1 MNRLDELQNLAFK
14 LFDRTD
20 NIINR
25 KIQNPI
31 ARAFWNK
38 IGKPYGVRSIQNS
51 SEQELIADLNGAY
64 SDFKEFFEN
73 KQMKD
78 MLNEGNKL
86 SGMRVEK
93 LLVDTGKFKEVSKYF

>member
-1 MNRLDELQNLAFK
+1 MSRLEELQSLAFK

-38 IGKPYGVRSIQNS
+38 IGKPYGQKSIWNS
-51 SEQELIADLNGAY
+51 TEQELTVDLNGAY
-64 SDFKEFFEN
+64 DDFKEFFEN
-73 KQMKD
+73 KQMKI
-78 MLNEGNKL
+78 MLDEGNRLSDMKL
-86 SGMRVEK
+86 EK
-93 LLVDTGKFKEVSKYF
+93 LLETNTKFREVSKYF